1 MRRLRPHGPLLARL
15 AALLAALVVA
25 PASPALA
32 QSCAMCATALANDP
46 LGRAFS
52 WSILFL
58 MATPYVIVGTAGA
71 WLFYMYRRT
80 PGRSRAA
87 VVDLVAS
94 ASGRHSTPPRAPEG
108 DLV

>member
-1 MRRLRPHGPLLARL
+1 MRRLRIHGPLLARL
-15 AALLAALVVA
+15 AAPVAALVVA
-25 PASPALA
+25 LPSPALA

-71 WLFYMYRRT
+71 WLFYMHRRT
-80 PGRSRAA
+80 PRRSRAA
-87 VVDLVAS
+87 VVDLV
-94 ASGRHSTPPRAPEG
+94 SGAGGQHPTPPRAPEG